1 MGYDLVL
8 RGGRVVDGS
17 GLPSYLAD
25 VAIKDGK
32 IVAIGRVRENGDR
45 TIDVHGLVV
54 SPGFI
59 DHHTH
64 MDTQIQWDPY
74 GTPEPEHGITSMVM
88 GNDGLALAPV
98 RSGDEHE
105 LLTSFVRFEAMPRDA
120 LEKGIPWGWHSYRD
134 YLDSLEGRL
143 GINVGGLVGHI
154 PIRHFVMGREAAERA
169 AKPAEIQGMKQ
180 LVAQA
185 MEGGALGFST
195 NRNERHMREG
205 SKPIPSG
212 LADDDEFFTLCDALG
227 ELNAGVIQSHLGQ
240 HKISQFETYDRL
252 VRRTGRPS
260 IGQPVVHRAAA
271 PQRWKQQLD
280 AVAPIFGDGY
290 LPYLRTNTI
299 PDFHH
304 FTLKNARA
312 FDQFKTWKNLMFEEE
327 ETRKRAFADPQIRQR
342 LREELKS
349 PQQTDFHRLWDIV
362 KVEAVANPQNQKYA
376 GKSVE
381 EVGKMRNQDSLDAFL
396 DLALEEDL
404 ETTFVKCD
412 SGDDAIAM
420 AEILRSPYI
429 LVGNSDAGSKVQV
442 SAENGYCTTFL
453 GLWVREKRV
462 MTLEQ
467 AIHKLTFMVASVY
480 GLEGRG
486 LLRPGY
492 AADLAIFDA
501 GTVNAG
507 KVEWRHDFPAN
518 TKRLIQRSV
527 GMHYVV
533 VNGRVIYADGRL
545 TGELPGQ
552 VLRGAA
558 YRAAEAAAA

>member
-1 MGYDLVL
+1 MGYDLVF

-32 IVAIGRVRENGDR
+32 IVEIGRVQENSNR
-45 TIDVHGLVV
+45 TIDVHGMVV
-54 SPGFI
+54 APGFI

-64 MDTQIQWDPY
+64 MDAQIQWDPY
-74 GTPEPEHGITSMVM
+74 ATAEPEHGITSIVM

-98 RSGDEHE
+98 KSGDEHE

-120 LEKGIPWGWHSYRD
+120 LEKGIPWGWHSYGD
-134 YLDSLEGRL
+134 YLDGLEGRL

-154 PIRHFVMGREAAERA
+154 PIRHWVMGQEAADRA
-169 AKPAEIQGMKQ
+169 AKPAEIQSMKQ
-180 LVAQA
+180 LVTEA
-185 MEGGALGFST
+185 MKGGALGFST
-195 NRNERHMREG
+195 NRNERHMQEG

-212 LADDDEFFTLCDALG
+212 LADDEEFFTLCDALG

-271 PQRWKQQLD
+271 PERWKQQLN
-280 AVAPIFGDGY
+280 AVAPTFRDGY

-299 PDFHH
+299 PDFQH

-312 FDQFKTWKNLMFEEE
+312 FDQFETWKNLMFEEE
-327 ETRKRAFADPQIRQR
+327 ETRKRAFGDPQIRHR
-342 LREELKS
+342 LREELES
-349 PQQTDFHRLWDIV
+349 PRQTAFRRVWDTV
-362 KVEAVANPQNQKYA
+362 TVAAVANPQNQKYA

-381 EVGKMRNQDSLDAFL
+381 EVGRIRNQDPLDAFL
-396 DLALEEDL
+396 DLALEENL
-404 ETTFVKCD
+404 ETTFGKYD
-412 SGDDAIAM
+412 SGGDAKAM

-442 SAENGYCTTFL
+442 SADNGYCTTLL
-453 GLWVREKRV
+453 GLWVREERV
-462 MTLEQ
+462 MSLEQ

-501 GTVNAG
+501 ATVNAG
-507 KVEWRHDFPAN
+507 EVEWLHDFPAN
-518 TKRLIQRSV
+518 TKRLIHRSV

-533 VNGRVIYADGRL
+533 VNGRVIYQDGRL
-545 TGELPGQ
+545 TGDLPGQ

-558 YRAAEAAAA
+558 YRAAGAAA

>member
-1 MGYDLVL
+1 MGYNLVL

-25 VAIKDGK
+25 VAIKDGR
-32 IVAIGRVRENGDR
+32 IAEIGRVQGNGGR

-54 SPGFI
+54 APGFI

-64 MDTQIQWDPY
+64 MDAQIQWDPY
-74 GTPEPEHGITSMVM
+74 GTAEPQHGITSIVM

-98 RSGDEHE
+98 KSGDEHE
-105 LLTSFVRFEAMPRDA
+105 LVTSFVRFEAMPRHA

-143 GINVGGLVGHI
+143 GINVGGLVGHV
-154 PIRHFVMGREAAERA
+154 PLRHFVMGQEAADRP

-185 MEGGALGFST
+185 MEDGALGFST

-205 SKPIPSG
+205 ERPIPSG
-212 LADDDEFFTLCDALG
+212 LADDEEFFTLCDALG

-240 HKISQFETYDRL
+240 YTIKHFDTYDRL

-260 IGQPVVHRAAA
+260 VGQPVVHRAEA
-271 PQRWKQQLD
+271 PERWKQQLD
-280 AVAPIFGDGY
+280 AVAPTFRDGY

-299 PDFHH
+299 PTFRH
-304 FTLKNARA
+304 FTLKNAQV
-312 FDQFKTWKNLMFEEE
+312 FDEFKTWKNLMFTDEEP
-327 ETRKRAFADPQIRQR
+327 RKRAFADRQIRHR
-342 LREELKS
+342 LREELKD
-349 PQQTDFHRLWDIV
+349 PRQTDFRWDLV
-362 KVEAVANPQNQKYA
+362 TVEKVANPENHKYA
-376 GKSVE
+376 GKSVD
-381 EVGKMRNQDSLDAFL
+381 EVAKMRSQDPLDAFL

-404 ETTFVKCD
+404 ETTFVNYTTG
-412 SGDDAIAM
+412 GDAKAM

-429 LVGNSDAGSKVQV
+429 LVGNSDAGAKVQLG
-442 SAENGYCTTFL
+442 AENGYCTTFL
-453 GLWVREKRV
+453 GLWVREKGV
-462 MTLEQ
+462 MSLEQ

-501 GTVNAG
+501 ATVNAG
-507 KVEWRHDFPAN
+507 EVEWLHDFPAN

-533 VNGRVIYADGRL
+533 VNGRVIYEDGRL

-558 YRAAEAAAA
+558 YRASEAASA

>member
-32 IVAIGRVRENGDR
+32 IVEIGRVQGNGGR

-54 SPGFI
+54 APGFI

-64 MDTQIQWDPY
+64 MDAQIQWDPY
-74 GTPEPEHGITSMVM
+74 GTAEPQHGITSIVM
-88 GNDGLALAPV
+88 GNDGLSLAPV
-98 RSGDEHE
+98 KSGDEHE
-105 LLTSFVRFEAMPRDA
+105 LVTSFVRFEAMPRHA
-120 LEKGIPWGWHSYRD
+120 LEKGIPWGWCSYGD

-154 PIRHFVMGREAAERA
+154 ALRHYAMGQEAADRP

-195 NRNERHMREG
+195 NRNERHMREDG
-205 SKPIPSG
+205 RPIPSR
-212 LADDDEFFTLCDALG
+212 LANDEEFFTLCDALG
-227 ELNAGVIQSHLGQ
+227 ELNAGIIQSNLGQ
-240 HKISQFETYDRL
+240 YTIKHFDTYDRL

-260 IGQPVVHRAAA
+260 VGQTVVHRAAA
-271 PQRWKQQLD
+271 PERWKEQLN
-280 AVAPIFGDGY
+280 AVAPTFRDGY
-290 LPYLRTNTI
+290 LPYLRTHTVPN
-299 PDFHH
+299 FRH
-304 FTLKNARA
+304 FTLKNAQT
-312 FDQFKTWKNLMFEEE
+312 FDEFETWKNLMFMDEEP
-327 ETRKRAFADPQIRQR
+327 RKRAFADPQIRHQ
-342 LREELKS
+342 LREELKD
-349 PQQTDFHRLWDIV
+349 PRQTDFHRRWDIV
-362 KVEAVANPQNQKYA
+362 TVEKVARPENQKYA

-381 EVGKMRNQDSLDAFL
+381 EVGKIQGKDPLDAFL

-404 ETTFVKCD
+404 ETTFLNYNSGGD
-412 SGDDAIAM
+412 SKAM

-429 LVGNSDAGSKVQV
+429 LVGSSDAGAHVQFA
-442 SAENGYCTTFL
+442 AENGYCTTFL
-453 GLWVREKRV
+453 GLWVREKGV
-462 MTLEQ
+462 MSLEQ

-492 AADLAIFDA
+492 AADLAIFDPD
-501 GTVNAG
+501 TVNAG
-507 KVEWRHDFPAN
+507 EVEWLHDFPGSTN
-518 TKRLIQRSV
+518 RLIQRSV
-527 GMHYVV
+527 GMHYTV
-533 VNGRVIYADGRL
+533 VNGRVIYEDGKL

-558 YRAAEAAAA
+558 YRASEAAAA